1 MEIDGI
7 SEILESE
14 KGNYLAKKIDEYIK
28 KGFSQEESINK
39 ANQSWRTYI
48 GFRIQKVIFEL
59 LKGEI
64 NDPSVGVISDREL
77 LKSHLEEEYQKVKR
91 KLAIDYGQ
99 YLFLPDADIILYK
112 RCKKSDDVKI
122 IAVVSVKNSF
132 RERGFETAYWKLKL
146 TQSSITS
153 EITMFLTTPDKDN
166 EISYKMY
173 KGNPKKMRIILEHEL
188 DGIYF
193 LKSDFEKTEKAKH
206 FNEMI
211 KDLKRLINSV
221 DC

>member
-14 KGNYLAKKIDEYIK
+14 KKSYLNKKIDEYIK
-28 KGFSQEESINK
+28 KGFSSEESVNR

-48 GFRIQKVIFEL
+48 GFRVQKIIFEL
-59 LKGEI
+59 LKREI
-64 NDPSVGVISDREL
+64 DDSFVGIISDKEL

-112 RCKKSDDVKI
+112 RCKKVNDIEI

-153 EITMFLTTPDKDN
+153 RIVMFLATPDKDG
-166 EISYKMY
+166 EISYRVHKR
-173 KGNPKKMRIILEHEL
+173 NPRKMRIILEHEL

-206 FNEMI
+206 FSEMI
-211 KDLKRLINSV
+211 RDLKRLIKTV